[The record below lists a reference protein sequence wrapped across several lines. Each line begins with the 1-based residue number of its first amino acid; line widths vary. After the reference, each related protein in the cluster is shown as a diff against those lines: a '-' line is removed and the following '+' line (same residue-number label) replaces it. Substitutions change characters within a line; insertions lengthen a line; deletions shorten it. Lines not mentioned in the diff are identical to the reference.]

1 MRPQV
6 RFEKIDTVA
15 IFLKKELEGVGRSWK
30 ELEGVWRSLEEFGGV
45 WRSLEKNSPK
55 FILTF
60 HQHNSLILQFI
71 GQVYATQIKGV

>member
-15 IFLKKELEGVGRSWK
+15 IFLKKELEGVRRSWK
-30 ELEGVWRSLEEFGGV
+30 EFGGV
-45 WRSLEKNSPK
+45 WRSLEKISPK

-71 GQVYATQIKGV
+71 GQVYAAQIKGV